1 MQNRRNRSYVRS
13 LPARKQ
19 SRTLARFNTKYIV
32 WAGFVV
38 FVGFWLLSRGNK
50 ATPLTVEARTAPV
63 QPKQQKPQQAPF
75 PTLDTS
81 SFTST
86 QQKMFSVMKEEYA
99 KEPTSYDK
107 TVLEYTEGARES
119 WCADFISVVRF
130 LAGKPF
136 ENSETGYWRIPG
148 VETLRDYYAKSD
160 AYHLVGTYTPKFGD
174 VAFYFGE
181 TPDGSSQEHVAFV
194 LEVRGSTL
202 VTLGGNETSKGIL
215 QIRTNKLSAGEK
227 GLAGFGES
235 SL

>member
-1 MQNRRNRSYVRS
+1 MQNRRNRPYVRS
-13 LPARKQ
+13 YPAREQ
-19 SRTLARFNTKYIV
+19 SRVYATFNKKYVI
-32 WAGFVV
+32 WAGFAV
-38 FVGFWLLSRGNK
+38 FVGFWLLTRGNK
-50 ATPLTVEARTAPV
+50 VTPPTVEARIASV
-63 QPKQQKPQQAPF
+63 QPKPQKLQQMPF
-75 PTLDTS
+75 PTLDAA

-86 QQKMFSVMKEEYA
+86 QQKMLSFMKEEYA

-130 LAGKPF
+130 EAGKPF

-160 AYHLVGTYTPKFGD
+160 AYHLVGMYTPKFGD

-181 TPDGSSQEHVAFV
+181 TPDGSNQEHVAFV
-194 LEVRGSTL
+194 LEVRGDTL

-215 QIRTNKLSAGEK
+215 QVRTNKLAAGEK

-235 SL
+235 NL